1 MCVLEKNS
9 HVTKRA
15 KGLLHVNI
23 QQNIRKSKTGEGG
36 TNKKSQKKAR
46 AQSKKGKAK
55 ANNKKSKSKKRVM
68 EAVATVIGGATDKDP
83 MRPLVKVEERDENY
97 DWKGKMLNIGC
108 CVHAF
113 DSDYPCQLAMC
124 PECLMGRKGG
134 RSKRIR
140 KNDASAAVKASSGQK
155 SSGKKLARG
164 QKCRHEVTDFLGI
177 MQMMEDKNYLKHNR
191 IAKAKGNNAEDY
203 EDVVSHCFDCGLR
216 F

>member
-1 MCVLEKNS
+1 M
-9 HVTKRA
+9 KRT

-23 QQNIRKSKTGEGG
+23 QQSISRSKTGEGE

-46 AQSKKGKAK
+46 APPKKGKAK
-55 ANNKKSKSKKRVM
+55 ANNKKGKAKKRVI
-68 EAVATVIGGATDKDP
+68 EAVAKVIDGATDKDP

-97 DWKGKMLNIGC
+97 DWKGKMLNIRC

-113 DSDYPCQLAMC
+113 DKDYPCKLAMC
-124 PECLMGRKGG
+124 PECLMGRGMG
-134 RSKRIR
+134 SRSKRIR

-155 SSGKKLARG
+155 SSGEKLAPG
-164 QKCRHEVTDFLGI
+164 QKCRHTVTDFMGI
-177 MQMMEDKNYLKHNR
+177 MQMMEDKSYLKHNR
-191 IAKAKGNNAEDY
+191 KGNAEDY